1 MINPPLTSLLLTFFI
16 LSPQVSANDTAPAHP
31 NVVPVGSQSMSIR
44 QSRTLPKLG
53 QTMDAVKQLLG
64 DPKRTES
71 IGKPVITRWFY
82 PQHNL
87 TIYFEDQRVLRSV
100 LENLP

>member
-1 MINPPLTSLLLTFFI
+1 MIKSPFTSLLLIFFI
-16 LSPQVSANDTAPAHP
+16 LSPQVSANDTAPAEH

-44 QSRTLPKLG
+44 QSRTLPTLG

-82 PQHNL
+82 PQQNL
-87 TIYFEDQRVLRSV
+87 TIYFEDQRVLHSV
-100 LENLP
+100 IESLP